1 VQRLRHEPCQSFRGA
16 VDHVLERHKEQGS
29 GPEIDEQPLPIPFSA
44 RRDNQKEESDNA
56 DAGDGT
62 SGQLTV

>member
-1 VQRLRHEPCQSFRGA
+1 VERLGDEPCQSFRGA

-29 GPEIDEQPLPIPFSA
+29 GAEIDQQPLPIPFSA
-44 RRDNQKEESDNA
+44 RRDDQQDESDNT
-56 DAGDGT
+56 DARDSA